1 MGNGTSLPIYHIGTT
16 QFSTPTTTFRLNN
29 VLYVPDISN
38 NLLSVHKFT
47 NDTNTFMEFHPSLF
61 RVKDLASRR
70 LLLQRPSKHGLYP
83 FPLHKHQN
91 FSSPRALFG
100 ERTSLTNWHSR
111 LGHPTLRVVSRIISR
126 FGLPTLANK
135 SEPACSA
142 CLSAKANNFPFIL
155 LILK

>member
-1 MGNGTSLPIYHIGTT
+1 MQALFATPQQTTDPNWYPDSGATHHVTSDLANLNVHADEYQGSEQIRVGNGTSLPIHHIGTT

-29 VLYVPDISN
+29 VLHVPDISN

-47 NDTNTFMEFHPSLF
+47 NDTNTFMEFHPFLF

-70 LLLQRPSKHGLYP
+70 LLLQGPSKHGLYP

-100 ERTSLTNWHSR
+100 ERTSLTN
-111 LGHPTLRVVSRIISR
+111 
-126 FGLPTLANK
+126 
-135 SEPACSA
+135 
-142 CLSAKANNFPFIL
+142 
-155 LILK
+155 